1 MYREKMGG
9 FRQRG
14 NVGCL
19 FYINYLLA
27 ALDLLAVCG
36 ISLVLVSRGSSLIV
50 VTSLVAQHRL

>member
-1 MYREKMGG
+1 MGG